1 VEWRVG
7 SLIVIVLVV
16 WVGLSLLLAA
26 WTLFFQGYIYSEPV
40 SAIYWRAPAA
50 GTALTVFV
58 ILWMMLDYRSVQDR
72 GDEGRY
78 QPLHSFSYRESE
90 RYEHLWIIRD
100 GIKEH
105 YEWRGNQ
112 YVNKSNR
119 RLPERPRKIIA
130 SHKADGDEHDFEPKL
145 DAKGNFQIEADQ
157 KLRYYEKD
165 NPSRYMEEGYPGL
178 ISITHFGWLVMNLLL
193 NFGFLAVWFV
203 SLWLLLRFQ
212 WSHALGLAVVFWL
225 VMLLFIMPM
234 ILKKTEEV
242 RKERLPPKTT
252 PTAGPTAPSDSSA
265 VMSWR
270 AGRVSDRSASGTNVP
285 HGGKQSLF
293 RSRRSL
299 LLFLDSL
306 PQTEEAARIHTT
318 DLRDQVGAIG

>member
-1 VEWRVG
+1 VP

-16 WVGLSLLLAA
+16 WVALSLLLAA

-58 ILWMMLDYRSVQDR
+58 VLWMILDYRSVQER

-78 QPLHSFSYRESE
+78 QPLHNFSYRDTET
-90 RYEHLWIIRD
+90 YEHLWIIRD
-100 GIKEH
+100 GKKEQ
-105 YEWRGNQ
+105 YDWRGNQ
-112 YVNKSNR
+112 YVNKSGR
-119 RLPERPRKIIA
+119 TLPERPTKVIA
-130 SHKADGDEHDFEPKL
+130 SHKADGDEHVFEPKR
-145 DAKGNFQIEADQ
+145 DEKGNFKIEKDQ
-157 KLRYYEKD
+157 PLRYYEKD
-165 NPSRYMEEGYPGL
+165 NPSRYMEEGYLGR
-178 ISITHFGWLVMNLLL
+178 ISITHFSWLVMNLLL

-234 ILKKTEEV
+234 ILKKAEDV

-252 PTAGPTAPSDSSA
+252 PTARQTVPSDLSA
-265 VMSWR
+265 VMAWR
-270 AGRVSDRSASGTNVP
+270 AASVRKRSLPGTNASQR
-285 HGGKQSLF
+285 GKQPLF
-293 RSRRSL
+293 RSRPSL
-299 LLFLDSL
+299 LLFLHAL
-306 PQTEEAARIHTT
+306 PQTEEAARIQTT
-318 DLRDQVGAIG
+318 NLRPQLGAIRQAV